1 VPAWRAPV
9 EVVHALVTAEC
20 SGAGP
25 LVLAGH
31 ARPNR
36 CLVPVVA
43 CSVDHHDTEPQTG
56 LRRDRALVDQ
66 AVVQAVVAVAAVAPV
81 AVVRRQSDVV
91 GDMNGS

>member
-1 VPAWRAPV
+1 M
-9 EVVHALVTAEC
+9 L
-20 SGAGP
+20 
-25 LVLAGH
+25 LAGH

-36 CLVPVVA
+36 RPAPVVG
-43 CSVDHHDTEPQTG
+43 CLVDHHDPEQQTG

-66 AVVQAVVAVAAVAPV
+66 AAVAAVAVAAVAPV